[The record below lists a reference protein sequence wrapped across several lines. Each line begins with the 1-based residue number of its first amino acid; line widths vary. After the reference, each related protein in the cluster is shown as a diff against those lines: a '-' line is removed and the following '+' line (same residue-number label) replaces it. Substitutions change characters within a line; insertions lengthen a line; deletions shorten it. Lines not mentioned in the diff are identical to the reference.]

1 MRLVTLTLALALL
14 VVAGPASAGQPLYR
28 TDRQAE
34 TYLEHG
40 LKGWARIDL
49 SRQAVKFAS
58 CFNGYY
64 SKTEERTH
72 RHFPQ
77 DRTNRAGAVAFRS
90 FSCDFTT
97 AGRTFSLYVVT
108 TPAGWKVA
116 TDR

>member
-1 MRLVTLTLALALL
+1 VKLVTLVLLSLTL
-14 VVAGPASAGQPLYR
+14 VGTASAGQSLYR

-40 LKGWARIDL
+40 LKTWARIDL
-49 SRQAVKFAS
+49 SKQAVKFAS
-58 CFNGYY
+58 CFNGFY

-72 RHFPQ
+72 KHFPQ
-77 DRTNRAGAVAFRS
+77 GSANRSGQIVFRS

-97 AGRTFSLYVVT
+97 AGRTFSLYLVT
-108 TPAGWKVA
+108 TPTGWKVT